1 MTVRETPGVTG
12 AILGHHQY
20 KSSCRSYVTKS
31 DMVNEGI
38 FSIGTLVCIQTM
50 IVLVPPLPKTAALWS
65 CPVEDEGA
73 YQKCPSH
80 EAV

>member
-50 IVLVPPLPKTAALWS
+50 IVLVPSLLKTAGGWR
-65 CPVEDEGA
+65 VEDAAA
-73 YQKCPSH
+73 YQKCTSQ